1 MAHTAPTTKK
11 VPPLSVAAPPT
22 TIAERAALAARNA
35 KRATTADFARV
46 SFPGSVPRTHRR
58 RPIRQETG
66 GLTGNMDRP
75 FEDLA
80 FGVDDDPLVPQDGED
95 VGRDEG

>member
-11 VPPLSVAAPPT
+11 VPPVSVAAPPT

-46 SFPGSVPRTHRR
+46 SFPGSVPRR
-58 RPIRQETG
+58 
-66 GLTGNMDRP
+66 
-75 FEDLA
+75 
-80 FGVDDDPLVPQDGED
+80 
-95 VGRDEG
+95 